1 MTQLNSFF
9 YVSDN
14 TGVKKIFSLQNITKN
29 SFSINTSD
37 IILGIIKE
45 ISFKSSFK
53 YSELVYGFVIRIKK
67 NQNINNYYNY
77 TFNENAVILIDKN
90 FNPLGTRV
98 FGLFPEDLKHNNHLK
113 VNSLNLNTI

>member
-14 TGVKKIFSLQNITKN
+14 TGVKKIFSIQNITRN
-29 SFSINTSD
+29 SFLVNTTD

-53 YSELVYGFVIRIKK
+53 YSEIVYGFVVRLKK
-67 NQNINNYYNY
+67 TQNIQNRYNY
-77 TFNENAVILIDKN
+77 IFNENAVILIDKN
-90 FNPLGTRV
+90 FNPLGTRI
-98 FGLFPEDLKHNNHLK
+98 FGLFPENLKNNNYLK
-113 VNSLNLNTI
+113 LNSLVLNII